1 MKNTYLLGALVVVLI
16 LIGVTIIVGREK
28 VALLPAETPSIL
40 VPNITVAAS
49 TTPENATYTIDGEIY
64 TLINGRSEK
73 EIPGSATTIKTELF
87 GEPTY
92 GDLNN
97 DGIDDAAVVL
107 VQDPGG
113 SGTFYYAAVAL
124 QGTNGSYVGTNA
136 ILLGDRIAPQTLE
149 IRSGMFIA
157 NYAER
162 RLEEPMSVSPSIGIS
177 TYMTIAGNVL
187 RAVSS
192 PAVGEQV
199 LEGYITIGHEA
210 LTFRPCG
217 EGQEEYWIM
226 GSSPALQELKDTY
239 NANLLDA
246 KPYTAFFGIVV
257 GTYVAPPKDGFGAD
271 YKHAISIRELVRF
284 DRNGN
289 CKSDKIVVMT
299 PPPGS
304 VITSPLTVSGRARGT
319 WYFEGSFP
327 LVLTDWDGKIIAQ
340 GHATANGE
348 WMTTSFVPFTGILEF
363 IKPVVNAK
371 YGERGSLILR
381 KDNPS
386 GLPEH
391 DDALEITVYF
401 Q

>member
-1 MKNTYLLGALVVVLI
+1 MKNTYLFSALAVVLL
-16 LIGVTIIVGREK
+16 LIVVTLIVGRKKDVEPPII
-28 VALLPAETPSIL
+28 ASPTPSI
-40 VPNITVAAS
+40 VVATS
-49 TTPENATYTIDGEIY
+49 TTPENATYMIDGEAY
-64 TLINGRSEK
+64 TLTNGRSEK
-73 EIPGSATTIKTELF
+73 EIAPSFATTITTEFF
-87 GEPTY
+87 GAPVY

-97 DGIDDAAVVL
+97 DGIDDAVVML
-107 VQDPGG
+107 VQDSGG
-113 SGTFYYAAVAL
+113 SGTFYYAAAAL
-124 QGTNGSYVGTNA
+124 GDARGSYVGTNA

-149 IRSGMFIA
+149 IRNGVFIA
-157 NYAER
+157 NYALR
-162 RLEEPMSVSPSIGIS
+162 RREDPMSVQPSIAIS
-177 TYMTIAGNVL
+177 TYMTISGNVL
-187 RAVSS
+187 RALSS

-210 LTFRPCG
+210 LTFRSCG

-239 NANLLDA
+239 NANLLDS
-246 KPYTAFFGIVV
+246 KPYTAFFGVVV
-257 GTYVAPPKDGFGAD
+257 GTYVAAPKEGFGAD

-284 DRNGN
+284 DRNGS
-289 CKSDKIVVMT
+289 CKSDKIVLTT
-299 PPPGS
+299 PSSGS
-304 VITSPLTVSGRARGT
+304 IIVSPLTVSGRARGT

-327 LVLTDWDGKIIAQ
+327 IVLTDWDGKIIAQ

-363 IKPVVNAK
+363 IKPVVSAK
-371 YGERGSLILR
+371 YGERGFLILR

-391 DDALEITVYF
+391 DDTLEIPVYF